1 MRTRTRKRRGGGFDI
16 MSPVQGID
24 FILLDIEEIKTK
36 YRHEL
41 LDRNMKTIEELR
53 SKTDF
58 EKYHIERISPD
69 ILDHKLQLYVID
81 LETSKIVCIVSFI
94 IKENDIGYIDFIS
107 CKNKIDKYKPSSY
120 LAFYQAL
127 KILEYF
133 DIRHCYLTVIPDD
146 KIYWKLYKFYSD
158 IGFHCM
164 SVDRS
169 GRGSIENLKQLAPN
183 NRNTYIRTR
192 KNTFMENKQK
202 ILNKNRSQKNFE
214 EYFYNCNDMVGNVK
228 ELLIKLKSTLNIE

>member
-1 MRTRTRKRRGGGFDI
+1 MRTRKRRGGAFDI

-24 FILLDIEEIKTK
+24 FILLDIEEIKIK

-53 SKTDF
+53 SKVDF

-81 LETSKIVCIVSFI
+81 LETRKIVCIVSFK

-107 CKNKIDKYKPSSY
+107 CNIKIEKYKPSSY
-120 LAFYQAL
+120 LAFYQVL
-127 KILEYF
+127 KIFEHF
-133 DIRHCYLTVIPDD
+133 NVRHCYLTVVPDY

-164 SVDRS
+164 SVDKS
-169 GRGSIENLKQLAPN
+169 GRGNIEDVKELSPN

-192 KNTFMENKQK
+192 RNTFMENKQK
-202 ILNKNRSQKNFE
+202 VKNENRSQKNFE
-214 EYFYNCNDMVGNVK
+214 DYFYNCNDMVGNVS
-228 ELLIKLKSTLNIE
+228 ELLIKLKTTLKIE

>member
-1 MRTRTRKRRGGGFDI
+1 MRTRKRRGGAFDI

-24 FILLDIEEIKTK
+24 FILLDIEEIKIK

-53 SKTDF
+53 SKVDF

-81 LETSKIVCIVSFI
+81 LETSKIVCIVSFK

-107 CKNKIDKYKPSSY
+107 CNNKIEKYKPSSY
-120 LAFYQAL
+120 LAFYQVL
-127 KILEYF
+127 KIFEHF
-133 DIRHCYLTVIPDD
+133 NVRHCYLTVVPDY

-164 SVDRS
+164 SVDKS
-169 GRGSIENLKQLAPN
+169 GRGNIEDVKELSPN

-192 KNTFMENKQK
+192 RNTFMENKQK
-202 ILNKNRSQKNFE
+202 VKNENRSQKNFE
-214 EYFYNCNDMVGNVK
+214 DYFYNCNDMVGNVS
-228 ELLIKLKSTLNIE
+228 ELLIKLKTTLKIE